1 MEGDRHRELQRVAS
15 IGQAAIHILVLNS
28 FCQWLD
34 PPSLDST
41 FCISRAIAILIR
53 DTPKKVSYDMTK
65 LNEFDEFRLFLCA
78 RCYVTSLSMVS
89 YINDFLRNCNTRKI
103 CYENRGFQVSF
114 EDPFGFFPSYLESGI
129 NSKSIIAFYSNFPG
143 ARPYLE
149 SEARW
154 KAMREMPCHT
164 HAASLILREM
174 Q

>member
-1 MEGDRHRELQRVAS
+1 
-15 IGQAAIHILVLNS
+15 
-28 FCQWLD
+28 
-34 PPSLDST
+34 
-41 FCISRAIAILIR
+41 
-53 DTPKKVSYDMTK
+53 MTK

-129 NSKSIIAFYSNFPG
+129 NSMSIIAFYSNFPE

-149 SEARW
+149 AEARW
-154 KAMREMPCHT
+154 KAMREIPCPS
-164 HAASLILREM
+164 HAASLIFREM
-174 Q
+174 QISG